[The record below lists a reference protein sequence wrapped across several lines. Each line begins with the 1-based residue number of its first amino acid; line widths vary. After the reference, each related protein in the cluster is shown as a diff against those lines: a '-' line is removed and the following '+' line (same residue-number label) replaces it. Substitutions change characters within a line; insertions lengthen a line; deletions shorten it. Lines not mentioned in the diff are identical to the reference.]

1 MPVAARS
8 PLVSAVRSRS
18 AREHEKRKEERGV
31 MGHVLRVVRRDRE
44 FLTRRFRS
52 VSKALGDIFW
62 LRNLEDPR
70 ALHASR
76 PPAHWP
82 KISHPP
88 GLWGVDLM
96 MADLE
101 ALKVYAGYIQ
111 LASRIWSVPL
121 PDLYDPQK
129 VSDYFNCRPHVLAF
143 RIIEVVSSF
152 ALVALKMQ
160 MSRSFSLSRHG
171 VSRDDS
177 LYTSQYYIGLLLKES
192 FLNLGPTFVKVGQS
206 LSTRPDIIGSEISK
220 ALSELHDKI
229 PPFPRAVAVKI
240 IEEELGCPVDSM
252 FSYISDEPVAAA
264 SFGQVYRGC
273 TLDGSIVA
281 VKVQRPDLLH
291 VIMRDIYILRLGLA
305 FLRKVAKR
313 QSDLSLYADELGKG
327 LVGELDYTKEAANAS
342 EFLEAHSQYSFISVP
357 KVLRKLTRKRVL
369 TMEWMIGENPNNLLM
384 LSRGSG
390 QGGNHYSERIKL
402 EAKTCILD
410 LVNKGVEATLVQLF
424 DTGLL
429 HADPHPGNLRYTPE
443 GCIGFL
449 DFGLLCR
456 MEKKHQLAMLAFIV
470 HIVNGDW
477 GALVYDLTEMDI
489 VRPGTNL
496 HRVKMDLEEALDEVV
511 FNDGI
516 PDIKFSRVL
525 GKIWSIALKYQFRM
539 PPYYTLILR
548 SLASLEGLALAADQN
563 FKTFQSAYPYVV
575 QKLLYDNSASTRRIL
590 YSVVFNKRRE
600 FQWKFFLLFL
610 RIGSMRNGTNVHNM
624 LLTCK
629 SSAYS
634 QNVREGVFEVANLIL
649 QLLPSKDGIV
659 LRRLLMTADATSLTG
674 AMISKDATFI
684 RQHLSWAIADIICH
698 WMIKAV
704 GWNEALGQHNHQVI
718 VVKGQ
723 QERQMDLPPA
733 PSTHVLQKV
742 LSDRRMKVIF
752 YKVLHD
758 VRGDPI
764 LMLRLSWSSFT
775 IFVTAAALALHRF
788 LVYCLGALFTSV
800 SFVPRH
806 VAVM

>member
-291 VIMRDIYILRLGLA
+291 VIMRDIYILRLG
-305 FLRKVAKR
+305 
-313 QSDLSLYADELGKG
+313 
-327 LVGELDYTKEAANAS
+327 
-342 EFLEAHSQYSFISVP
+342 
-357 KVLRKLTRKRVL
+357 
-369 TMEWMIGENPNNLLM
+369 
-384 LSRGSG
+384 
-390 QGGNHYSERIKL
+390 
-402 EAKTCILD
+402 
-410 LVNKGVEATLVQLF
+410 VNKGVEATLVQLF

>member
-1 MPVAARS
+1 
-8 PLVSAVRSRS
+8 
-18 AREHEKRKEERGV
+18 
-31 MGHVLRVVRRDRE
+31 
-44 FLTRRFRS
+44 
-52 VSKALGDIFW
+52 
-62 LRNLEDPR
+62 
-70 ALHASR
+70 
-76 PPAHWP
+76 
-82 KISHPP
+82 
-88 GLWGVDLM
+88 
-96 MADLE
+96 
-101 ALKVYAGYIQ
+101 
-111 LASRIWSVPL
+111 
-121 PDLYDPQK
+121 
-129 VSDYFNCRPHVLAF
+129 
-143 RIIEVVSSF
+143 
-152 ALVALKMQ
+152 
-160 MSRSFSLSRHG
+160 
-171 VSRDDS
+171 
-177 LYTSQYYIGLLLKES
+177 
-192 FLNLGPTFVKVGQS
+192 
-206 LSTRPDIIGSEISK
+206 
-220 ALSELHDKI
+220 
-229 PPFPRAVAVKI
+229 
-240 IEEELGCPVDSM
+240 
-252 FSYISDEPVAAA
+252 
-264 SFGQVYRGC
+264 
-273 TLDGSIVA
+273 
-281 VKVQRPDLLH
+281 
-291 VIMRDIYILRLGLA
+291 
-305 FLRKVAKR
+305 
-313 QSDLSLYADELGKG
+313 
-327 LVGELDYTKEAANAS
+327 
-342 EFLEAHSQYSFISVP
+342 
-357 KVLRKLTRKRVL
+357 
-369 TMEWMIGENPNNLLM
+369 
-384 LSRGSG
+384 
-390 QGGNHYSERIKL
+390 
-402 EAKTCILD
+402 
-410 LVNKGVEATLVQLF
+410 
-424 DTGLL
+424 
-429 HADPHPGNLRYTPE
+429 
-443 GCIGFL
+443 
-449 DFGLLCR
+449 
-456 MEKKHQLAMLAFIV
+456 MEKKHQLAMLAFIM

-477 GALVYDLTEMDI
+477 GALVYDSTEMDI

-496 HRVKMDLEEALDEVV
+496 RRVKMDLEEALDEVV

-516 PDIKFSRVL
+516 PDIKFSR
-525 GKIWSIALKYQFRM
+525 
-539 PPYYTLILR
+539 
-548 SLASLEGLALAADQN
+548 
-563 FKTFQSAYPYVV
+563 
-575 QKLLYDNSASTRRIL
+575 
-590 YSVVFNKRRE
+590 VVFNKRRE

-733 PSTHVLQKV
+733 PSTYVLQKV

>member
-342 EFLEAHSQYSFISVP
+342 EF
-357 KVLRKLTRKRVL
+357 
-369 TMEWMIGENPNNLLM
+369 
-384 LSRGSG
+384 
-390 QGGNHYSERIKL
+390 
-402 EAKTCILD
+402 

>member
-410 LVNKGVEATLVQLF
+410 L
-424 DTGLL
+424 
-429 HADPHPGNLRYTPE
+429 
-443 GCIGFL
+443 
-449 DFGLLCR
+449 
-456 MEKKHQLAMLAFIV
+456 
-470 HIVNGDW
+470 
-477 GALVYDLTEMDI
+477 
-489 VRPGTNL
+489 
-496 HRVKMDLEEALDEVV
+496 DLEEALDEVV

>member
-516 PDIKFSRVL
+516 PDIKFSRV
-525 GKIWSIALKYQFRM
+525 
-539 PPYYTLILR
+539 
-548 SLASLEGLALAADQN
+548 
-563 FKTFQSAYPYVV
+563 
-575 QKLLYDNSASTRRIL
+575 
-590 YSVVFNKRRE
+590 VFNKRRE